1 MSKYLLSKFL
11 YTIDRDPARVCA
23 ETEPHQPALPRHLY
37 VNEMMAVRIG
47 QHSPAVPECH
57 AAEKRSAGRAYARQC
72 HRT

>member
-37 VNEMMAVRIG
+37 VNEKNDGRTD
-47 QHSPAVPECH
+47 
-57 AAEKRSAGRAYARQC
+57 RSAFPGG
-72 HRT
+72 T